1 MDTLENRYLNNR
13 NIYEYGWYKMLVLES
28 SFFTWFTRHISLS
41 VCLAIKRQ
49 RVDLSLSN
57 IELLYGV
64 TCFATFYWTSNT
76 VCPPQWTFLKLLINL
91 SLPVFMLNKIRLL
104 KTILLLIT
112 QGVFEIPGRLNNFYK
127 CKLGMFLLR
136 EEVGFH
142 Q

>member
-1 MDTLENRYLNNR
+1 MDSLENRHLNNR
-13 NIYEYGWYKMLVLES
+13 NIYEYGRYKMFLLES
-28 SFFTWFTRHISLS
+28 SFFTWFTRHISLSVCLS

-76 VCPPQWTFLKLLINL
+76 VCPPQWTFLKLLINR
-91 SLPVFMLNKIRLL
+91 SLPIFMLNKVRLF

-112 QGVFEIPGRLNNFYK
+112 QGVFEVPERLNNFYK
-127 CKLGMFLLR
+127 CAS
-136 EEVGFH
+136 
-142 Q
+142 